1 MKRLVHYGQEYPTE
15 NSESEMNYVMI
26 EIAAP
31 SASEFVRVRALIDTG
46 ASTSV
51 ITASLVERLG
61 IDDVLPYLG
70 DQISDTANGTVKEPT
85 TAVVLRMTG
94 SDGRVTLFQDWPMTI
109 SKSLSEPIIGLD
121 VLQYF
126 AVQMRHGL
134 IVSLTFDEDSPAGIQ
149 KRHQS
154 QR

>member
-15 NSESEMNYVMI
+15 NGESEMNYILI
-26 EIAAP
+26 EVAAP
-31 SASEFVRVRALIDTG
+31 SASEFVKVKALIDTG
-46 ASTSV
+46 ASSSV
-51 ITASLVERLG
+51 ITASLIERLG
-61 IDDVLPYLG
+61 IDSVLPYLG
-70 DQISDTANGTVKEPT
+70 DQVSDTANGTVKEPT

-126 AVQMRHGL
+126 AMQMRHGL
-134 IVSLTFDEDSPAGIQ
+134 VVNLTFDEGSSAGIQ
-149 KRHQS
+149 KRRQG
-154 QR
+154 RE